1 MRRYRLAAAIITVFV
16 ALVVG
21 LSAAMWAF
29 STTRAGLTTA
39 LILPDLFVDLPIS
52 PLKLAGAKPVK
63 EEVTFPVNGRQVA
76 ADLYRP
82 DDNDRHG
89 AMLVVIGAAPRAPE
103 DGQAGG
109 RGGGRGLPVPARP
122 ALRGAGANGDHRLL
136 RGRRRRSG
144 GRQRRPNPRRCG
156 FVRLL
161 R

>member
-89 AMLVVIGAAPRAPE
+89 AMLVVIGAAPRALE
-103 DGQAGG
+103 DEQAVRLAGG
-109 RGGGRGLPVPARP
+109 GARAGPGGGG
-122 ALRGAGANGDHRLL
+122 
-136 RGRRRRSG
+136 
-144 GRQRRPNPRRCG
+144 
-156 FVRLL
+156 
-161 R
+161 